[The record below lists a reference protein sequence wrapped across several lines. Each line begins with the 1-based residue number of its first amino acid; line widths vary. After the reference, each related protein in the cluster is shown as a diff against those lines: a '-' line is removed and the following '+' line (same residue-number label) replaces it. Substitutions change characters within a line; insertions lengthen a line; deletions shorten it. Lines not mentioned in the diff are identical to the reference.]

1 MLGLYEEQRDWSTVS
16 EGCVGDGFVGVG
28 GGSRLSFCSSAGKS
42 HQTGLSKRD
51 MICLLLAGSF
61 WNEL

>member
-1 MLGLYEEQRDWSTVS
+1 MLGPYEEQCDWSTVS

-42 HQTGLSKRD
+42 HQTGLSQKGHDLSTFSR
-51 MICLLLAGSF
+51 ILL
-61 WNEL
+61 E